1 MWWASEGSAAPQTP
15 QGKDLTAAKCRLW
28 GAVSLLFTQPRL
40 SQTGG
45 LAPAIGFAL
54 VVR

>member
-15 QGKDLTAAKCRLW
+15 QGRDLMVAKCRLC
-28 GAVSLLFTQPRL
+28 GAVSLLFTQPRFPK
-40 SQTGG
+40 TGG

>member
-15 QGKDLTAAKCRLW
+15 QGRDFTAAKCRLC

-45 LAPAIGFAL
+45 LAATMRFTL